1 MMLDVEGKNIRI
13 FEFFSLVEQAKAEG
27 HLYPDCHYFRVEY
40 RCLLPQGVEGLLVA
54 GRAISSN
61 HEADGYTRNQPAC
74 MVTGQAAGVAGTLAA
89 RAGILPREVDM
100 AELQAAL
107 RGLGTKLRPSEL
119 TG

>member
-1 MMLDVEGKNIRI
+1 
-13 FEFFSLVEQAKAEG
+13 
-27 HLYPDCHYFRVEY
+27 
-40 RCLLPQGVEGLLVA
+40 LPQGVEGLLVA

-119 TG
+119 FGRLE